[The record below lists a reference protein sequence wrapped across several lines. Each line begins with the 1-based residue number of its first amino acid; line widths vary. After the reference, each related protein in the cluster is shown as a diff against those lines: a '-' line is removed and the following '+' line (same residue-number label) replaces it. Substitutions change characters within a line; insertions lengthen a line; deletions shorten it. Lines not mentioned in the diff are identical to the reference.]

1 MGCSQNSFGLGVR
14 VVRVTGNPALVT
26 GVGSLQVVIPLVLE
40 ISDIFVGDFS
50 FFFTRQ
56 AHLLE
61 LLVKRYF
68 FFRDIFCSPQFL
80 LFFNQNRKFAHFILR
95 IFLTVFSL

>member
-40 ISDIFVGDFS
+40 ISETFLLGVFP
-50 FFFTRQ
+50 FFFHTPS
-56 AHLLE
+56 
-61 LLVKRYF
+61 
-68 FFRDIFCSPQFL
+68 SPVRAACEKILFLSRHFL
-80 LFFNQNRKFAHFILR
+80 LSPVSS
-95 IFLTVFSL
+95 IFQPKS